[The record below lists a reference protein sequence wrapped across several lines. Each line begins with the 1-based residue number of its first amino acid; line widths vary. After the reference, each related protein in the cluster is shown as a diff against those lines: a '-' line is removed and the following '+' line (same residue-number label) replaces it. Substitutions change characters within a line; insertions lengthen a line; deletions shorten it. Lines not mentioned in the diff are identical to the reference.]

1 MTLKQLEYFVTIINC
16 GSISAA
22 ASQLHISQ
30 PPLSMQIRSLEEELG
45 VLLLERST
53 RVVRP
58 TDAGQKLYEKALD
71 ILDLVKETETTMND
85 SENLVSGKL
94 ILGTIS
100 SCGSILLSSAIE
112 RFTKAYPDFDFEL
125 IESNTLVLVD
135 KLKKREIDLAF
146 ARTPFETEHL
156 HCSYL
161 TQEPM
166 CAVGKEGFFSP
177 ALRQAAEIQLE
188 DLKGLPLII
197 YRRYENTIREAFRA
211 AEIPIHVKC
220 LCDDARTTLMWAA
233 SGLGVCLVPQSA
245 SRLFSGSGMAVFPI
259 DCDAF
264 NSRVAIVH
272 REGQYLSPA
281 ARKFLEIYA
290 AEPAFNI

>member
-71 ILDLVKETETTMND
+71 ILDLVKETETTLTD
-85 SENLVSGKL
+85 SESLISGKL

-112 RFTKAYPDFDFEL
+112 RFTKAYPAVDFEL
-125 IESNTLVLVD
+125 VESNTFVLID

-166 CAVGKEGFFSP
+166 CAVGREAFFSS
-177 ALRQAAEIQLE
+177 ALLQKTAIQLE
-188 DLKGLPLII
+188 DLRGLPLLI
-197 YRRYENTIREAFRA
+197 YRRYENTFRETFHA
-211 AEIPIHVKC
+211 AEIPIYVKC

-245 SRLFSGSGMAVFPI
+245 SRLFSGSGMTVFPI

-264 NSRVAIVH
+264 NSRVAIVY

-281 ARKFLEIYA
+281 ARKFLEIYVT
-290 AEPAFNI
+290 EPAFQ

>member
-112 RFTKAYPDFDFEL
+112 RFTKAYPDVDFEL

-166 CAVGKEGFFSP
+166 CAVGKEDFFSP
-177 ALRQAAEIQLE
+177 TLMQTPEIQLE
-188 DLKGLPLII
+188 DLTGLPLII
-197 YRRYENTIREAFRA
+197 YRRYENTIREAFQA

-272 REGQYLSPA
+272 RKGQYLSPA
-281 ARKFLEIYA
+281 ARKFLEIYCG
-290 AEPAFNI
+290 

>member
-1 MTLKQLEYFVTIINC
+1 MTLKQLEYFVAIINC

-22 ASQLHISQ
+22 AQQLHISQ
-30 PPLSMQIRSLEEELG
+30 PPLSMQIRALEEELG

-71 ILDLVKETETTMND
+71 ILDLVKETETTMTD
-85 SENLVSGKL
+85 SESLVSGKL

-112 RFTKAYPDFDFEL
+112 RFTKTYPDVDFEL

-161 TQEPM
+161 TEEPM
-166 CAVGKEGFFSP
+166 CAVGKEEFFSP
-177 ALRQAAEIQLE
+177 ALLQNPVIQLE
-188 DLKGLPLII
+188 DLKDKPLLL
-197 YRRYENTIREAFRA
+197 YRRYENTFREAFRA

-245 SRLFSGSGMAVFPI
+245 ARLFSGSGMAVFPI
-259 DCDAF
+259 DCDTF
-264 NSRVAIVH
+264 TSKVAIVY

-281 ARKFLEIYA
+281 ARRFLEIYCS
-290 AEPAFNI
+290 

>member
-1 MTLKQLEYFVTIINC
+1 MTLKQLEYFVAIVNA
-16 GSISAA
+16 GSISGAA
-22 ASQLHISQ
+22 QQLHISQ

-58 TDAGQKLYEKALD
+58 TDAGLRLYEKALD
-71 ILDLVKETETTMND
+71 ILDMVKETETGLTG
-85 SENLVSGKL
+85 SETPVSGKL

-100 SCGSILLSSAIE
+100 SCGSILLSSAID
-112 RFTKAYPDFDFEL
+112 RFTRLYPDVDFEL

-166 CAVGKEGFFSP
+166 CAVGKKEFFSDTV
-177 ALRQAAEIQLE
+177 LQNGIIQLA
-188 DLKGLPLII
+188 DLQNLPLLI

-211 AEIPIHVKC
+211 DGIIIHVKC
-220 LCDDARTTLMWAA
+220 LCDDARTTLMWAT
-233 SGLGVCLVPQSA
+233 SGLGICLVPQSA
-245 SRLFSGSGMAVFPI
+245 SRLFSGSGMTAIPI
-259 DCDAF
+259 DCEAF
-264 NSRVAIVH
+264 SSRVAIVY

-281 ARKFLEIYA
+281 ARKFLEIYCG
-290 AEPAFNI
+290 